1 MKSNLALKIKYKLLI
16 AISSLLIIA
25 CQSSGLSGS
34 SILYI
39 SEKDGNPEIYSMD
52 KNGNNH
58 MRLTNSSKEES
69 IPKLSP
75 DGNRISFLSTKNSIK
90 ELRMMDFEGN
100 QEKLLSR
107 KGESV
112 EDFFWSPDS
121 TKIAY
126 KWKNSDGQ
134 HDINV
139 YSINDE
145 TINEVTNNTA
155 IEKLGN

>member
-1 MKSNLALKIKYKLLI
+1 MKNNLALIIRYKLTI
-16 AISSLLIIA
+16 AILSIILIA

-52 KNGNNH
+52 KNGNNNL
-58 MRLTNSSKEES
+58 RLTNSSKEENN
-69 IPKLSP
+69 PKLSP
-75 DGNRISFLSTKNSIK
+75 DGNNISFISTKNSIR
-90 ELRMMDFEGN
+90 ELWMMDFEGN

-121 TKIAY
+121 TKISY
-126 KWKNSDGQ
+126 KGKNTDA
-134 HDINV
+134 HL
-139 YSINDE
+139 E
-145 TINEVTNNTA
+145 
-155 IEKLGN
+155 